1 MCKHERVRGEYSRA
15 ASSFVVHA
23 DKEGRQRFCAGVHKK
38 RLAQQQQQHSAHNCE
53 RERESARSWRLEG
66 NSRKQGIGGS
76 ERVHHSGCTSNALPR
91 SAKLLCHAMPCHA
104 MPCRATPY
112 RFQLSAILNFLTNL
126 SAVPP
131 TLLAYG
137 GGGERLEVDK
147 NARGSRREGGNT
159 CSSHCGKREEQ
170 EG

>member
-1 MCKHERVRGEYSRA
+1 MSEKLE
-15 ASSFVVHA
+15 
-23 DKEGRQRFCAGVHKK
+23 AGG
-38 RLAQQQQQHSAHNCE
+38 QQQEARYWGQRACPPQRLYKQRTTSQCE
-53 RERESARSWRLEG
+53 A
-66 NSRKQGIGGS
+66 
-76 ERVHHSGCTSNALPR
+76 
-91 SAKLLCHAMPCHA
+91 AMPCHA
-104 MPCRATPY
+104 VPCYATPY